1 MPLSATYNREL
12 IKTESIRQEIQA
24 QQNVYG
30 AAAYSERLY
39 KQAQDDWNLE
49 CSTKGLYG
57 VVTLVNGILYYYE
70 LQPIS
75 NALSALPLE
84 RMKQQ
89 AEVAGVNWDD
99 EKLAYPQDF
108 NQLTGCDVA
117 LKTLNEKLLAQPL
130 GNIAPI
136 HWQGEISQYGKEWI
150 HRPHDALINAGCE
163 TAMDSLVNAVTKE
176 GNQLKRVV
184 FDNEV

>member
-1 MPLSATYNREL
+1 MPVL
-12 IKTESIRQEIQA
+12 IRP
-24 QQNVYG
+24 
-30 AAAYSERLY
+30 AYSEQLH
-39 KQAQDDWNLE
+39 KHAQDAWNLE

-57 VVTLVNGILYYYE
+57 VVTLVNGIFYYYE

-89 AEVAGVNWDD
+89 AENMGIQWAREV
-99 EKLAYPQDF
+99 EHPSDF
-108 NQLTGCDVA
+108 IQLTGNDSV
-117 LKTLNEKLLAQPL
+117 LKTLNEKLLTQPL
-130 GNIAPI
+130 GSITPT
-136 HWQGEISQYGKEWI
+136 HWQDEINQYGKEWI
-150 HRPHDALINAGCE
+150 HRPHDALINPGCE